1 MEQKILNYIAIQPIS
16 RQRLL
21 EKIHEIIVQRDKSV
35 VVEVEPMMGREMILY
50 KTYGVMKYGL
60 ASLKNYMSLHVLPMY
75 GSITLYSRYKALLPN
90 AKFQK
95 GCINFN
101 DENDL
106 PIEIIEKLIVDCSTI
121 DLKKLRED
129 FLKSKK
135 PTT

>member
-1 MEQKILNYIAIQPIS
+1 MEQKILNYIAIQPFA
-16 RQRLL
+16 RQKML
-21 EKIHEIIVQRDKSV
+21 EKIHETIVQRDKSV

-75 GSITLYSRYKALLPN
+75 GSVTLYSRYKALLPN

-101 DENDL
+101 DEHDL
-106 PIEIIEKLIVDCSTI
+106 PIEILEKLIVDCSTI

-129 FLKSKK
+129 FLKSRK
-135 PTT
+135 PTK